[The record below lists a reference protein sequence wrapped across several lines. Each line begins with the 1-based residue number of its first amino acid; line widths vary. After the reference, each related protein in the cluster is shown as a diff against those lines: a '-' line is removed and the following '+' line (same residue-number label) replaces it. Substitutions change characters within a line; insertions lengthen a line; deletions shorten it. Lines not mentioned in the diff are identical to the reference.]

1 MTYARLRLQ
10 RRPVECINLTPGD
23 RIKFQ
28 SERQRYTVRA
38 VSSDG
43 RWVICTKPFN
53 LRHTVLYTIIDF
65 DSGVRGP
72 DNLVFSFGYESEKDI
87 VDGMGWLES
96 GDMGVS
102 VRYDVYLDIESVDRS
117 HGGAPSSP

>member
-1 MTYARLRLQ
+1 M
-10 RRPVECINLTPGD
+10 
-23 RIKFQ
+23 
-28 SERQRYTVRA
+28 VRA

-72 DNLVFSFGYESEKDI
+72 DNLVFSFGYESEEDI
-87 VDGMGWLES
+87 VDAMGCLES
-96 GDMGVS
+96 GDMEIS
-102 VRYDVYLDIESVDRS
+102 VRYEVYLDIESVDRS